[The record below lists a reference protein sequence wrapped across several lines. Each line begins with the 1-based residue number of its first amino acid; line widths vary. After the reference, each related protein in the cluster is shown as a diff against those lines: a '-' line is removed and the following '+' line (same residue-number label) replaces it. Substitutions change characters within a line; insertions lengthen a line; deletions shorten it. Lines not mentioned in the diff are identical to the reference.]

1 MRSLRRKRSQVV
13 LSVVVTTLG
22 LAAMNV
28 RAQDAVA
35 TCPSN
40 FKVLAEDDT
49 TRVLHFTQ
57 KKGETCGMHSHPYL
71 VGYTLK
77 SGGTLSCFTGWD
89 QGARQPCQGRQRIT
103 AWAGNPFTRST
114 GSRRGSD
121 CGRTQEV
128 SHKANHTRDRADCN
142 VAMLSPA
149 FICILRMWLAF
160 DSRADWMRRKLINDS
175 ESLM

>member
-1 MRSLRRKRSQVV
+1 MEHAARFDIQEEEKMRRLRSKRSKVV

-77 SGGTLSCFTGWD
+77 SGGTLNYVLPDGTKV
-89 QGARQPCQGRQRIT
+89 Q
-103 AWAGNPFTRST
+103 GNPAKA
-114 GSRRGSD
+114 GSVLQRGPV
-121 CGRTQEV
+121 TH
-128 SHKANHTRDRADCN
+128 SHEAPDQDVEAIVVELK
-142 VAMLSPA
+142 
-149 FICILRMWLAF
+149 
-160 DSRADWMRRKLINDS
+160 K
-175 ESLM
+175 